1 MLDLRNV
8 AQNFDA
14 VVARLKARGG
24 SLDLGPFQKLFTER
38 KELYV
43 SMEALSARRNAA
55 NEEMK
60 RKAKEDPKALDAL
73 RGDLRSGFN
82 NLLFSITYYLA

>member
-14 VVARLKARGG
+14 VVARLKTRGG
-24 SLDLGPFQKLFTER
+24 SLDLGPFQRLFSER
-38 KELYV
+38 RELYV
-43 SMEALSARRNAA
+43 SMESLSARRNAA

-73 RGDLRSGFN
+73 RGDMRAVSQE
-82 NLLFSITYYLA
+82 IKE